1 MNLSKIVIHFFVLFL
16 PFTLMKGNE
25 IDSLKTNEDV
35 NQFMEKHFGYK
46 YSQFTVADTNH
57 IWSYHSQ
64 NNSYKLIADTLG
76 MKFWYKTDFNN
87 DDKTDLLFYGSYI
100 NGKHE
105 YSYKVNNILCV
116 IDSDSGSY
124 QLIPLYSKLGKGF
137 PIILKK
143 GFESLILLYQTVE
156 DNFQYR
162 DDPRYTYLGVD
173 DEEILLAVINNKPYV
188 CVDTLVYKF
197 GTFIEY
203 NSNPTPKEIDKIYFE
218 NDCGMLAC
226 YVMRLT
232 IKSNRRGILIG
243 GEYYE
248 DKIKY
253 NTWIDTL
260 HFNEIINLISYMN
273 FDWIASGYSSGI
285 TDASSVEIKI
295 WYDDMLKEVYDYGRS
310 GTLGLRRLYDLLY
323 GLRFNQKW
331 KKALN

>member
-1 MNLSKIVIHFFVLFL
+1 MNLSKIVIYFFVLFL
-16 PFTLMKGNE
+16 PFTIMKGNE
-25 IDSLKTNEDV
+25 IDNLKTNEDV

-46 YSQFTVADTNH
+46 YCQFTVADTNH
-57 IWSYHSQ
+57 IWYYHSQ

-87 DDKTDLLFYGSYI
+87 DDKTDLIFYGSYI

-143 GFESLILLYQTVE
+143 DFESLILLYQTVE
-156 DNFQYR
+156 DNFLYR
-162 DDPRYTYLGVD
+162 DDPRYTYLGFD
-173 DEEILLAVINNKPYV
+173 DEEILLAAIHNKPYV

-203 NSNPTPKEIDKIYFE
+203 NSNPTPKEIDKVYFE
-218 NDCGMLAC
+218 NDCGMIAC

-248 DKIKY
+248 NKTKY
-253 NTWIDTL
+253 YTWINKAKFT
-260 HFNEIINLISYMN
+260 EIIELINYLN
-273 FDWIASGYSSGI
+273 FEKIADGYSIGI
-285 TDASSVEIKI
+285 TDASSNELKI
-295 WYDDMLKEVYDYGRS
+295 WYDDNLKEIYDYGEE
-310 GTLGLRRLYDLLY
+310 GTLGLSRLYELLY
-323 GLRFNQKW
+323 ELKDNQNW